1 MKLVYTFDGK
11 TVVSEIDTA
20 SIKNTDG
27 RNLEMQ
33 FCIRGSQAIYT
44 AKFEDLEPEFSG
56 SIESVFDALITEGTA
71 DIRDSATVAVGSE
84 DPYSWSEESNNMY
97 DDIDGIDEEFDMY
110 DEPDDIDKEYYA
122 CAGEPVEIPLS
133 QEYGEPYSEYDTVG
147 LDDPLNF

>member
-1 MKLVYTFDGK
+1 MKLVYTFDGR

-20 SIKNTDG
+20 SIKNTDE

-44 AKFEDLEPEFSG
+44 AKFEDLEPECYG
-56 SIESVFDALITEGTA
+56 SIDRVFDALINDGKA

-84 DPYSWSEESNNMY
+84 DPYSWSEEFNNMY
-97 DDIDGIDEEFDMY
+97 DDL
-110 DEPDDIDKEYYA
+110 DDIDEEYYA
-122 CAGEPVEIPLS
+122 CAGEPAEIPLS